1 LFFYFG
7 YFLSLFLFPV
17 SFWFV
22 PLSVLFI
29 IFGLLLFW
37 PAFHTD
43 FARFSSK
50 ESRGKDVGKLNV
62 MRLLPMIVSPILGG
76 WILVLFGYPVLFAVV
91 LVVLLTSIIP
101 LLYAKETH
109 EVYIDSY
116 KGAWKRA
123 WKKENIKTSIAFISN
138 GLEVII
144 VSIFWPLFLFSIA
157 VTFEFM
163 GAIASFSL
171 VISSLFMLY
180 IGKVSDTTERPWLL
194 NVGALWTSISWIIK
208 YFIATTFDAFLAHTL
223 YRLSRSAAAVP
234 FQTFFYEKA
243 AEKGEEA
250 DEFIVNREI
259 IINVTRFIF
268 LGLAALV
275 FWVFPLLPINGIFF
289 GAAVL
294 SLGFMFAGKIPKFS
308 L

>member
-1 LFFYFG
+1 
-7 YFLSLFLFPV
+7 
-17 SFWFV
+17 
-22 PLSVLFI
+22 
-29 IFGLLLFW
+29 
-37 PAFHTD
+37 
-43 FARFSSK
+43 
-50 ESRGKDVGKLNV
+50 
-62 MRLLPMIVSPILGG
+62 
-76 WILVLFGYPVLFAVV
+76 
-91 LVVLLTSIIP
+91 
-101 LLYAKETH
+101 
-109 EVYIDSY
+109 
-116 KGAWKRA
+116 
-123 WKKENIKTSIAFISN
+123 
-138 GLEVII
+138 
-144 VSIFWPLFLFSIA
+144 
-157 VTFEFM
+157 M

-243 AEKGEEA
+243 AEKGAEA